1 MAYDKLKKALLS
13 VDWNTN
19 VKAFLDD
26 EISLPQQMAQCNL
39 RLAIWSKQF
48 EEIDAGNPALPFI
61 REMQLAGSDAV
72 TLTSLSLYKPAAAA
86 MRTMLE
92 SSLYYT
98 YFRHHPAELATLVR
112 NTEFYVE
119 KSELLDY
126 HKTHTPKFSE
136 RQKVFGLIEKLNK
149 WYKRISSL
157 AHGQM
162 PGDWR
167 THTSLAKTQHVK
179 NTLSSVVET
188 FAEGVEIVHDLFL
201 CTIGSELWNDFS
213 SEAKRYLIKG
223 ISGDNKTI
231 LGLDT
236 A

>member
-1 MAYDKLKKALLS
+1 MAYAKLKKALLF
-13 VDWNTN
+13 VDWNAN

-26 EISLPQQMAQCNL
+26 EIALAEKMAQGNL

-48 EEIDAGNPALPFI
+48 EKIDRDNPALSFI
-61 REMQLAGSDAV
+61 REMQLAGSDVV
-72 TLTSLSLYKPAAAA
+72 TLTSLSLYKPAAAT

-98 YFRHHPAELATLVR
+98 YFRHHLVELATLIR
-112 NTEFYVE
+112 NTAFYVE

-126 HKTHTPKFSE
+126 HKTHTPNFSE
-136 RQKVFGLIEKLNK
+136 RQKVFGLLDKLNK

-167 THTSLAKTQHVK
+167 THTSLAETQHVK
-179 NTLSSVVET
+179 ETLPIVVET
-188 FAEGVEIVHDLFL
+188 FTEGVEIVHNFFL
-201 CTIGSELWNDFS
+201 CTVGEELWNDFS
-213 SEAKRYLIKG
+213 SDAKRKLIKG
-223 ISGDNKTI
+223 ISADKKEI
-231 LGLDT
+231 LGLDS

>member
-1 MAYDKLKKALLS
+1 MAYDKLKQALFS
-13 VDWNTN
+13 VDWNAN

-26 EISLPQQMAQCNL
+26 DISLAQKMAECNL

-48 EEIDAGNPALPFI
+48 EEIDAGNLALPFI

-72 TLTSLSLYKPAAAA
+72 TLTSLSLYKPASAA

-98 YFRHHPAELATLVR
+98 YFRTHPAELATLVR
-112 NTEFYVE
+112 NSEFYVE

-126 HKTHTPKFSE
+126 HKIHTPNFSE
-136 RQKVFGLIEKLNK
+136 RQKVFGLVDKLNK

-167 THTSLAKTQHVK
+167 THTSLANIQHIKKTLLIVI
-179 NTLSSVVET
+179 ET
-188 FAEGVEIVHDLFL
+188 FVEAVEIVHNLFI
-201 CTIGSELWNDFS
+201 CTVGGELWNDFS

-223 ISGDNKTI
+223 ISGENKTI